1 MKKILVDGMPCNIGG
16 IGTIVL
22 NIIDNIKGDFEFEFI
37 ETYPFTYRDKIEE
50 RGMKINKLPIFGK
63 NPFKY
68 YRSLKK
74 LFKEN
79 KYDYVWVNNTS
90 KVNVKIFEYAKKY
103 GAKTIAHSH
112 GDKCDGNKLVVAVME
127 TLSWLNERKFY
138 KNLDIAC
145 ACSKNS
151 ADYFYKEKKLKG
163 KPIHIVNNA
172 IDVKKYAYDES
183 VRIAKRKELGLKDD
197 EVAIGMVGRLT
208 PIKNPLFMLDVM
220 SALPDG
226 YKLYFVGEGPLFEET
241 KNLIVKKGLENKVIV
256 LGKRSDVHELMQAF
270 DLLALSS
277 YNEGLPLVAV
287 EAQTSGAHC
296 VVAETI
302 TKEVDL
308 TGNVVFTRF
317 NDVDD
322 WVEKITSEVGYDR
335 YDCSSIVAEKRFS
348 IEKSA
353 EDFAKLLQ

>member
-1 MKKILVDGMPCNIGG
+1 MKRILVDGMSCNIGG

-37 ETYPFTYRDKIEE
+37 ETYPFTYREKIEE

-90 KVNVKIFEYAKKY
+90 KVNVKIFEYAKKF
-103 GAKTIAHSH
+103 GVKTIAHSH
-112 GDKCDGNKLVVAVME
+112 GDKCDGNKFVVAVME
-127 TLSWLNERKFY
+127 TLSRLNERKFY

-151 ADYFYKEKKLKG
+151 ADYFYNKKKLKG
-163 KPIHIVNNA
+163 KPIHIINNA
-172 IDVKKYAYDES
+172 IDVKKYVYNES
-183 VRIAKRKELGLKDD
+183 VRIAKRKELGLKD

-208 PIKNPLFMLDVM
+208 PIKNPLFMLDVLG
-220 SALPDG
+220 ALPDG
-226 YKLYFVGEGPLFEET
+226 YKLYFVGEGPLLAEI
-241 KNLIVKKGLENKVIV
+241 KNSIVKKGLENKAIL
-256 LGKRSDVHELMQAF
+256 LGKRSDVNELMQAF

-287 EAQTSGAHC
+287 EAQTSGLHC
-296 VVAETI
+296 ILSETLSKDI
-302 TKEVDL
+302 NI
-308 TGNVVFTRF
+308 TGNVKYAKL
-317 NDVDD
+317 NDVND
-322 WVEKITSEVGYDR
+322 WIKKILEETGYVR
-335 YDCSSIVAEKRFS
+335 NDCSLVINEKGFG
-348 IEKSA
+348 IDTIAGE
-353 EDFAKLLQ
+353 FADLLK

>member
-1 MKKILVDGMPCNIGG
+1 MKRILVDGMPCNIGG

-37 ETYPFTYRDKIEE
+37 ETYPFTYREKIEE

-90 KVNVKIFEYAKKY
+90 KVNVKIFEYAKKF
-103 GAKTIAHSH
+103 GVKTIAHSH
-112 GDKCDGNKLVVAVME
+112 GDKCDGNKFVVAVME
-127 TLSWLNERKFY
+127 TLSRLNERKFY

-151 ADYFYKEKKLKG
+151 ADYFYNEKKLKG
-163 KPIHIVNNA
+163 KPVHIINNA
-172 IDVKKYAYDES
+172 IEVKKYAYNEA
-183 VRIAKRKELGLKDD
+183 VRTAKLKELGLKD

-208 PIKNPLFMLDVM
+208 PIKNPFFMLDVL

-226 YKLYFVGEGPLFEET
+226 YKLYFVGEGPLLLET
-241 KNLIVKKGLENKVIV
+241 EQAVAQKGLENKVV
-256 LGKRSDVHELMQAF
+256 MLGKRSDVNELMQAF
-270 DLLALSS
+270 AFLTLPAFS
-277 YNEGLPLVAV
+277 EGMPLDAV

-296 VVAETI
+296 IVSDTL
-302 TKEVDL
+302 TKEMNI
-308 TGNVVFTRF
+308 TGNVVYAKL

-322 WVEKITSEVGYDR
+322 WVEKITAQVGYDR
-335 YDCSSIVAEKRFS
+335 CDCSSIVAENKFS
-348 IEKSA
+348 IDKIA
-353 EDFAKLLQ
+353 EEFAELLQ